1 MKECYGCKK
10 LLDESEFSK
19 NKNNPD
25 GLSYYCRECSKKQ
38 QSLHL
43 FKENGG
49 KQHEKVII
57 DELKKHKI
65 AIDGVDEDKLRKLRI
80 TLYDYPGV
88 MNSLLVDLPY
98 FLQKYGL
105 TYEEYKLIDKLCK
118 ENKFVIE
125 PKHLNTSLD

>member
-25 GLSYYCRECSKKQ
+25 GLSYYCRNCAKKQ

-43 FKENGG
+43 FKENGS
-49 KQHEKVII
+49 KQHEKVVI

-65 AIDGVDEDKLRKLRI
+65 PIEGLDVEKVRNLKI
-80 TLYDYPGV
+80 TLFDFPGV
-88 MNSLLVDLPY
+88 MNSLLVDLPP
-98 FLQKYGL
+98 FLQKYNIIL
-105 TYEEYKLIDKLCK
+105 LL
-118 ENKFVIE
+118 
-125 PKHLNTSLD
+125 

>member
-10 LLDESEFSK
+10 LLSEKEFSK

-25 GLSYYCRECSKKQ
+25 GLSYYCRECTKKQ

-65 AIDGVDEDKLRKLRI
+65 QIDGFNEDKIRNLKI
-80 TLYDYPGV
+80 TLSDFPGV
-88 MNSLLVDLPY
+88 MNSLLVDLPP
-98 FLQKYGL
+98 FLQKYNL
-105 TYEEYKLIDKLCK
+105 TYEEYKLIIKLCR
-118 ENKFVIE
+118 ENRFTIE
-125 PKHLNTSLD
+125 PKSLNT